1 MNRLLIGIGG
11 AGNNTVNDIIEKNI
25 FEADTMLI
33 NTDKEGLDSS
43 LSNNKIF
50 LDKESFTT
58 IEKAFDKVSSKL
70 LKTINNYTK
79 VYVVLGLGGNCGS
92 STIKLLHQVIKNTK
106 SLVIGIMPFNYEGTV
121 RKNKALETANHI
133 KPLYD
138 EVKLFENQSL
148 FKSAK
153 SDTTFLEAFQF
164 MSRKITVYIKNN

>member
-1 MNRLLIGIGG
+1 
-11 AGNNTVNDIIEKNI
+11 
-25 FEADTMLI
+25 
-33 NTDKEGLDSS
+33 
-43 LSNNKIF
+43 
-50 LDKESFTT
+50 
-58 IEKAFDKVSSKL
+58 
-70 LKTINNYTK
+70 
-79 VYVVLGLGGNCGS
+79 
-92 STIKLLHQVIKNTK
+92 
-106 SLVIGIMPFNYEGTV
+106 MPFNYEGNV